1 MRQCGDGCFGSS
13 NEVNTFDVFAVVA
26 VVMFV
31 CVLTCQNVTL
41 FVCFVGARLWAFDL
55 LSDVF

>member
-13 NEVNTFDVFAVVA
+13 NEVNTLDVFAVVA

-41 FVCFVGARLWAFDL
+41 FVHFCWCQTVGFRPPL
-55 LSDVF
+55 